1 MATSLVLIGG
11 QSAYITAPSVLGELY
26 GISPTLPFLV
36 SIVPCKYFSM
46 SMSISSHFQGLLVT
60 ILMTILNFIPGGRT
74 AGQVPLR
81 FALENMAKEAKIEF
95 VDNEIE
101 MEVIAMAGDDNSPS
115 LSHSPLAAATASTAA
130 AATSTTKPRRKS
142 KEKVQD
148 NEEVSEDEHSD
159 QDQNKDRSH
168 VVVDMTVPS
177 LVQKKW
183 MENDMD
189 DHENNGDGYTKKQ
202 SSNEPQSDSD
212 SSDTMYIQFT
222 SQHSI
227 TENTFYVQP
236 QFDRIARMHFPNE
249 VGSTESSESDEGRP
263 FRRSVDRH
271 TMENESHSEDDEIA
285 I

>member
-1 MATSLVLIGG
+1 
-11 QSAYITAPSVLGELY
+11 
-26 GISPTLPFLV
+26 
-36 SIVPCKYFSM
+36 
-46 SMSISSHFQGLLVT
+46 
-60 ILMTILNFIPGGRT
+60 MTILNFIPGGRT

-101 MEVIAMAGDDNSPS
+101 MEVIAMAGDDSSPS
-115 LSHSPLAAATASTAA
+115 LSRSPVSAA
-130 AATSTTKPRRKS
+130 AASTTITSTTKPSNKS
-142 KEKVQD
+142 KDKDQD
-148 NEEVSEDEHSD
+148 NEEISEDEHSD
-159 QDQNKDRSH
+159 QDRGKDQGQ
-168 VVVDMTVPS
+168 VVVEMTVPS
-177 LVQKKW
+177 LVRKKW

-189 DHENNGDGYTKKQ
+189 DHENDGESYTKKQ

-212 SSDTMYIQFT
+212 NSDTMYIQFT

-249 VGSTESSESDEGRP
+249 VGSTESSESDDDHP
-263 FRRSVDRH
+263 FHRNVDH
-271 TMENESHSEDDEIA
+271 HAMENASHSEDDEIA